1 MKKFNFGASFTYMFK
16 DSNWV
21 TKYLI
26 GILIA
31 IVPIL
36 NLAWAGYGVGIIRNM
51 AQGKENPLP
60 EWDSIGDKFKDG
72 LFVSIASFVYN
83 LPLILVA
90 CLAFTPVLLI
100 PPKDSDAAAT
110 MVLVTSSLVG
120 CCVLVYVLLYS
131 FLLPSM
137 LVHYARNNTFGSL
150 FQIKQIFA
158 LVSHNIGQYL
168 MAWLASL
175 VAVLIFAFIS
185 PFLMALCFVP
195 IYFGIAWLMSVV
207 HYAYG
212 QVGLLVQDETG
223 SV

>member
-1 MKKFNFGASFTYMFK
+1 MKKFDFGASFTFMFK
-16 DSNWV
+16 DPNWV

-31 IVPIL
+31 LVPIL

-72 LFVSIASFVYN
+72 LFVAIAGLVYN

-90 CLAFTPVLLI
+90 CLASLPAMLVPSNDPDSASTMLI
-100 PPKDSDAAAT
+100 
-110 MVLVTSSLVG
+110 VTYSLVG

-131 FLLPSM
+131 FMMPAM
-137 LVHYARNNTFGSL
+137 LIHYARNNTLGSL
-150 FQIKQIFA
+150 FQFKEIIR
-158 LVSHNIGQYL
+158 LVNTNIGQYL

-175 VAVLIFAFIS
+175 VAVLVFSLVS
-185 PFLMALCFVP
+185 PILTTLCVLP
-195 IYFGIAWLMSVV
+195 IYFGIAWMMSVI
-207 HYAYG
+207 HHAYG
-212 QVGLLVQDETG
+212 QVGLIDQANA
-223 SV
+223 SY